1 MQINE
6 ILKANMQSLTQTTT
20 NQPASFNNEE
30 KDSIAYFFMRLQ
42 NVYGVARMQSQWP
55 DSESLQLARR
65 EYGKKIAK
73 FSREDIN
80 KAFDLTHSE
89 KESNN
94 KRFEFPDID
103 AILGLLTNSGVFT
116 GSGGTLSHRLYKPE
130 ELLGVGTKED
140 RRKVALTEINKLKE
154 MFQ

>member
-1 MQINE
+1 MQN
-6 ILKANMQSLTQTTT
+6 LTQTTT

-73 FSREDIN
+73 FSREEIN
-80 KAFDLTHSE
+80 KAFDLTHQE

-94 KRFEFPDID
+94 KRF
-103 AILGLLTNSGVFT
+103 
-116 GSGGTLSHRLYKPE
+116 RLYKPE

-140 RRKVALTEINKLKE
+140 RRKIALTEINKLKE